1 MHLKISKRG
10 DRRYL
15 SVVQNYREGGKTKTR
30 TVESIGYADAFAD
43 RYPDPIAHFRTYVDE
58 LNEAQRASKQPV
70 TLSFARDEQIKAHGE
85 PTAREGAGIVL
96 AYFDALGV
104 GSFFRARERAT
115 EGAPQAGRVFE
126 MLAVE
131 RAQHVTSKLETWQA
145 RASFPRTC
153 DFSFKEV
160 YEALPAIARASAG
173 LVTHMNRALESI
185 RGPRDASVVYLVLQ
199 SFSFATAN
207 DVDSTR
213 HLHGSGSG
221 RPLVGLG
228 MALDRDGIPIT
239 YWIMPAT
246 PTPADVRRTVDR
258 LKRDLGAHRVI
269 VVAGR
274 TPHAADIAHDLTR
287 TGDGFVINR
296 PLRPDDEDRRAWI
309 ADPAGYRESRS
320 GNYRIKSRI
329 TAIQGGSTGD
339 SVKDVV
345 LWGRDYTAR
354 ARRARS
360 ERARYSSEW
369 AALAQETQ
377 AAAAPGPHP
386 AAQATPPADLDGYV
400 CVASSE
406 VDLSEAAIFHIYRE
420 IWRLAE
426 PFQIMEADV
435 SPSPF
440 PVPHADHVR
449 AHFLICYTSFFA
461 LRLLRAD
468 MGWSY
473 NAAQVAQALL
483 EMRGAHLR
491 DNWYLFSY
499 RSPVSDA
506 IEEATGV
513 PIARKLRTTGDMRA
527 LISTARAHIERAGG
541 RKANA

>member
-10 DRRYL
+10 ERRYL
-15 SVVQNYREGGKTKTR
+15 SVVQNYRENGKTKTR
-30 TVESIGYADAFAD
+30 TIESIGYADAFAD
-43 RYPDPIAHFRTYVDE
+43 RYPDPIAHFRAYVDK
-58 LNEAQRASKQPV
+58 LNEAQRASREPV
-70 TLSFARDEQIKAHGE
+70 TLSFARDEQIEAGGE

-96 AYFDALGV
+96 AYLDALGV
-104 GSFFRARERAT
+104 GAFFRACAHDA
-115 EGAPQAGRVFE
+115 GQVPQAGRVFE
-126 MLAVE
+126 MLAAE
-131 RAQHVTSKLETWQA
+131 RAQHVTSKLEAWQA
-145 RASFPRTC
+145 RASFPRAC
-153 DFSFKEV
+153 DFGFKEV

-173 LVTHMNRALESI
+173 LVTHMNRAYERI
-185 RGPRDASVVYLVLQ
+185 RGKRDASVVYLVLQ

-207 DVDSTR
+207 DVDSAR
-213 HLHGSGSG
+213 HLHGTGAG
-221 RPLVGLG
+221 RPVVGLG
-228 MALDRDGIPIT
+228 MALDRDGVPIT
-239 YWIMPAT
+239 YWIMPAA
-246 PTPADVRRTVDR
+246 PDAADVRRTVDR
-258 LKRDLGAHRVI
+258 LKRDLGARRVI

-274 TPHAADIAHDLTR
+274 TPHAAHIAHDLAR

-296 PLRPDDEDRRAWI
+296 PLRPDDGDRRAWI

-329 TAIQGGSTGD
+329 VEAQGAPKGD
-339 SVKDVV
+339 VVKDVV

-354 ARRARS
+354 ARQART
-360 ERARYSSEW
+360 ERAQQSSEW

-377 AAAAPGPHP
+377 AAAPAEPDP
-386 AAQATPPADLDGYV
+386 AAHATPPADLDGYV

-406 VDLSEAAIFHIYRE
+406 VDLSEAALFHIYRE

-468 MGWSY
+468 MGWRY

-506 IEEATGV
+506 IEEAAGV
-513 PIARKLRTTGDMRA
+513 PVARKLRTTGDMRT
-527 LISTARAHIERAGG
+527 LISTARAHIERRA
-541 RKANA
+541 